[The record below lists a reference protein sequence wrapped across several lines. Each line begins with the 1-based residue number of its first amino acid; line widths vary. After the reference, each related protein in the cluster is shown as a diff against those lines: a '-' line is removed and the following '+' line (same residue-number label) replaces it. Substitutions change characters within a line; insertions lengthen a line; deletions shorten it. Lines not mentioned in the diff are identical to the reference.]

1 MSVNNTNEIDAIGL
15 DKNTNDVYLTVKDDI
30 DWTDEVY
37 HINKLQEKLNT
48 YLRFIE
54 SGEVYDVY
62 PEAKG
67 KNFVIE
73 ILSKF
78 NFPESG
84 KDFLSKAG
92 SVISKAGF
100 KLIHEVFPGK

>member
-1 MSVNNTNEIDAIGL
+1 MSLNNTDEIDAIGL
-15 DKNTNDVYLTVKDDI
+15 DKATDDVYLTVKDDL
-30 DWTDEVY
+30 DWKDEIC

-78 NFPESG
+78 NVPASG

-92 SVISKAGF
+92 PVISEAGF
-100 KLIHEVFPGK
+100 KLIHEVFPG

>member
-1 MSVNNTNEIDAIGL
+1 MSVINTNEIDAIGL
-15 DKNTNDVYLTVKDDI
+15 DENTNDVYLTVKDDL
-30 DWTDEVY
+30 DWTDEIY

-67 KNFVIE
+67 RKFSIE
-73 ILSKF
+73 ILAKF
-78 NFPESG
+78 NVPKSG
-84 KDFLSKAG
+84 MDFISKAG
-92 SVISKAGF
+92 AVISKAGF
-100 KLIHEVFPGK
+100 KLIHEVFPG